1 MVFSNVLDLSS
12 NASAISKHH
21 GMRDLVS
28 PADALSLGAETLF
41 VFCRPSWAFPY
52 SQSIKP
58 VVHWTS
64 PVERLHGSKNRTQP
78 LVFAGNLSRKTIK
91 FPRKSWATPRSQ
103 ACSQSIT
110 KQSIPGSLV
119 HKIMQIFVFLLLCNQ
134 QNNPWWFFSAFL
146 LQTKWCNPCCYLWW
160 HSTYSKCCLWQTFH
174 WGWMGFC
181 TFPHLLYNFCE
192 KCSAF
197 QAFALVVPSPGRQ
210 GLPGCMERVQL
221 LLAVSSQKPKR
232 NWLMIGLSRENKK
245 TGNDRQLFSPCAHQ
259 LCSLTSKCKNR
270 YILLCTLYP
279 IYLYM

>member
-78 LVFAGNLSRKTIK
+78 LVFAGGLSRRKTIK
-91 FPRKSWATPRSQ
+91 FPRKFWATPRSQ

-119 HKIMQIFVFLLLCNQ
+119 HKIMQVFVFLLFCNQ
-134 QNNPWWFFSAFL
+134 QNNPWWFFSAWL

-160 HSTYSKCCLWQTFH
+160 HSTYSKCCLCQTFH
-174 WGWMGFC
+174 LRLNGF
-181 TFPHLLYNFCE
+181 LYI
-192 KCSAF
+192 S
-197 QAFALVVPSPGRQ
+197 PSP
-210 GLPGCMERVQL
+210 L
-221 LLAVSSQKPKR
+221 
-232 NWLMIGLSRENKK
+232 
-245 TGNDRQLFSPCAHQ
+245 
-259 LCSLTSKCKNR
+259 
-270 YILLCTLYP
+270 
-279 IYLYM
+279 